1 MGHLNER
8 GWINVATLVVYL
20 PLLVGTLATL
30 LRQGFRL
37 KSFYYLLVFVLGISD
52 TRMLQKKSSTDIN
65 PVKYVGAAMTIDVQ
79 LKNNASLYTPAA
91 ILSTIVLTPL
101 IMSVGGIVSLK
112 CASPPYQHSG
122 TAYLAA
128 PERPAYELLSRTAT
142 SPDQKPL
149 ITSRTTRL
157 THLSHLAVLASLAL
171 GIVGGLDVFSTT
183 PDPNSNGKTYMRAA
197 AGLAAGALFL
207 IAVVVAT
214 NMANAR
220 LLGGCV
226 YGGCGGDS
234 GYDEDPGVQS
244 AHGKLGT
251 LPVFGMAARGA
262 VGIRACGGGI
272 DEA

>member
-37 KSFYYLLVFVLGISD
+37 KSFYYLLVFVL
-52 TRMLQKKSSTDIN
+52 
-65 PVKYVGAAMTIDVQ
+65 VKYVGAAMTIDVQ

-112 CASPPYQHSG
+112 
-122 TAYLAA
+122 
-128 PERPAYELLSRTAT
+128 TAT

-220 LLGGCV
+220 LLGGWYV
-226 YGGCGGDS
+226 RLYTA
-234 GYDEDPGVQS
+234 V
-244 AHGKLGT
+244 AFVA
-251 LPVFGMAARGA
+251 LPLLAARVAYTVGVAATVDTTRTQVFNPLTGSWVLYLCLAWLPEVLLGYVLVA
-262 VGIRACGGGI
+262 VGLMKPRS
-272 DEA
+272 